1 MIIAG
6 ISWYAV
12 TQSKEMVIP
21 FSSVEK
27 TIKAQNG
34 APVTIEEKRN
44 GTLHI
49 STPDGEYVSNIPPNS
64 QMINKLVETYNVQY
78 SFSSTNKSALWILGG
93 LMAASRHNRCHYTEK
108 IKRWITDRQQET
120 KPFHP

>member
-1 MIIAG
+1 MNSNSKLVSKLLPFLTALIVIIAG
-6 ISWYAV
+6 VSWYFV
-12 TQSKEMVIP
+12 TQSKDMVIP

-34 APVTIEEKRN
+34 ALVTIEEKRN

-78 SFSSTNKSALWILGG
+78 SFSSN
-93 LMAASRHNRCHYTEK
+93 E
-108 IKRWITDRQQET
+108 
-120 KPFHP
+120 